1 MSLGWDQACRVQTY
15 HCPSTFTWLQCCR
28 PAAGC
33 VIVNYFM
40 SEISNNWSGNHR
52 YHARVRSARQLHR
65 QTAQLHHI
73 ICPTYL
79 SVSIWQ
85 SKQSITAIRIKLFKV
100 HKHDYGENLH
110 DWNTCIGCIKGDFC
124 TWAEYATSGPNFDVT
139 IRNKSS
145 VSGSRWPE
153 D

>member
-1 MSLGWDQACRVQTY
+1 LGEIRHAECRRIIALR
-15 HCPSTFTWLQCCR
+15 PSHDCSVVGPQPVVLLLIILCR
-28 PAAGC
+28 KLVITEAAITDIMPG
-33 VIVNYFM
+33 
-40 SEISNNWSGNHR
+40 SGR
-52 YHARVRSARQLHR
+52 WRQLHR